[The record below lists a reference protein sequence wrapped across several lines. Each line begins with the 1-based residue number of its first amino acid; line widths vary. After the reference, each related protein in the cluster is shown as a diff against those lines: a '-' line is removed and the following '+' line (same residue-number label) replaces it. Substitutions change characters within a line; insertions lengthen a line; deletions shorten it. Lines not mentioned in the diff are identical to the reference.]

1 MCSHCGEQRGG
12 FVSTTVDVKVSH
24 SEAVKCRVVQH
35 HFTVQDSQ
43 PYQAIPTA
51 PRENEMAVSSKV
63 TQPFVWADAGKD

>member
-1 MCSHCGEQRGG
+1 VGEGDRQKPAQVTR
-12 FVSTTVDVKVSH
+12 VDVKVSH

-51 PRENEMAVSSKV
+51 PRENETALSSKV
-63 TQPFVWADAGKD
+63 TQPFVWEQLIP